1 MISRLV
7 LDAKFD
13 LNEHLNNKINNC
25 NKALLIN
32 FLYFYQGKHMLKL
45 HQFFV
50 RPNLDYADMIYD
62 KPCNKCFNIKLE
74 MIQYRTALVITR
86 SPLSRSWF

>member
-32 FLYFYQGKHMLKL
+32 FLYFYQGKHILKL

-50 RPNLDYADMIYD
+50 RPNLDYPDMIYD
-62 KPCNKCFNIKLE
+62 KPCNKFFNIKLE
-74 MIQYRTALVITR
+74 MI
-86 SPLSRSWF
+86 